1 MQQEETFVQIAADW
15 ADRFLAA
22 IGPDK
27 KLQGNI
33 VVKRLD
39 GTPDLSRAGYQA
51 PKPDKKPHR
60 GKRPFEAPQ
69 TAHKPKFEKRERPA
83 GDAKPWAGKPK
94 LDKAGPPKSK
104 KPKKRP
110 S

>member
-1 MQQEETFVQIAADW
+1 MLCRTGNISKREIGAIKMQPEETYVQIAADW

-39 GTPDLSRAGYQA
+39 GTPDLSRAGYQP

-60 GKRPFEAPQ
+60 GKRAVRSAASAPSRNSRSARRP
-69 TAHKPKFEKRERPA
+69 TARA
-83 GDAKPWAGKPK
+83 G
-94 LDKAGPPKSK
+94 
-104 KPKKRP
+104 
-110 S
+110 